1 MYQERKYREWS
12 NSNDLILS
20 NVKDFES
27 DLYILSESNVEEI
40 AIKEVRRIRNI
51 IFKYGEENIDFFKS
65 RIPLKVKDHDPK
77 IIKHMKESSK
87 KANVGPMASVAGA
100 VNFYLSKKLENIC
113 KTLIIE
119 NGGDLYIKSNKE
131 RIINIYAGESIFK
144 DKIKIIEKGEIGICT
159 SSGIMGHSL
168 SFGKADAVV
177 VKDKDTL
184 VADSFATSIGNM
196 IKTKEDIEKGLKF
209 AKKNNLEG
217 VIIIAFNKIGIWG
230 NIKLVK

>member
-1 MYQERKYREWS
+1 MYEERKYREWS
-12 NSNDLILS
+12 NSNNLIIS

-27 DLYILSESNVEEI
+27 DLYILSEINVEEI
-40 AIKEVRRIRNI
+40 AIREVKKIRDI
-51 IFKYGEENIDFFKS
+51 IFKYGEENAIFFKS
-65 RIPLKVKDHDPK
+65 LIPLKVKDYDPK
-77 IIKHMKESSK
+77 IIKHMKEATA

-100 VNFYLSKKLENIC
+100 VNFYLSKKLEKIC

-119 NGGDLYIKSNKE
+119 NGGDLYIKSSKE

-144 DKIKIIEKGEIGICT
+144 DKINILSKGEIGICT

-196 IKTKEDIEKGLKF
+196 IKTKEDIEKGLEF
-209 AKKNNLEG
+209 AKQNNLEG